1 MHDFKALVQARLDS
15 LRVDPARAID
25 IVDELS
31 QHVAQHYGELV
42 ASGVDEQQAM
52 RRALAPLDDPA
63 RISGEL
69 ARADR
74 SRPVAVEP
82 PPSLGGRLFSGLAR
96 DVRYGARLLIRTPGF
111 SLVAVLTLA
120 LGIAANTT
128 IFSVLHAVLLAA
140 AAIH

>member
-52 RRALAPLDDPA
+52 RRALAPLDPA
-63 RISGEL
+63 RDFRRIGS
-69 ARADR
+69 RR
-74 SRPVAVEP
+74 STKAGCRRTAAFAGRSAV
-82 PPSLGGRLFSGLAR
+82 R
-96 DVRYGARLLIRTPGF
+96 RTG
-111 SLVAVLTLA
+111 S
-120 LGIAANTT
+120 
-128 IFSVLHAVLLAA
+128 
-140 AAIH
+140 